1 MEIKTIA
8 TGSSGNCYVLT
19 APNGD
24 QLLLECGIPW
34 KRIAMGMKWDFS
46 RLQGCVISHEHMDHA
61 MAAIHLLSR
70 MIPVFASG
78 GTLAAIGCGDA
89 LSAYPLHSNDEDGI
103 KHVTKAGAFTI
114 MAFSAI
120 HDAAE
125 PLMFV
130 IKDSVDTLLFATDTQ
145 YMPRAFSGLTNIMI
159 EANYDP
165 KIMNEN
171 FIQNGDVG
179 PRRRRVMKTHMS
191 IETLEYWLRECEQ
204 NYLFSNLKEIHLI
217 HLSRQNSDMREFQDR
232 IETSIGVPV
241 YIEGR

>member
-8 TGSSGNCYVLT
+8 TGSTGNCYILA

-34 KRIAMGMKWDFS
+34 KRIAMGLKWDFS
-46 RLQGCVISHEHMDHA
+46 KLQGCLISHEHMDHA
-61 MAAIHLLSR
+61 RAAKDLLSR
-70 MIPVFASG
+70 MIMVWASP

-89 LSAYPLHSNDEDGI
+89 LTASPIQANGQ
-103 KHVTKAGAFTI
+103 KVTHIVNAGAFTI
-114 MAFSAI
+114 MAFPAV

-145 YMPRAFSGLTNIMI
+145 YMPRAFTGLTKIMI
-159 EANYDP
+159 EANYDS
-165 KIMNEN
+165 KIMDEN

-204 NYLFSNLKEIHLI
+204 NYLFSNLKKIHLI